1 MEQFDFVP
9 GLVYENEYLP
19 VHWRLPKVV
28 LYQPTQAV
36 KTFAHI
42 GGLAV

>member
-1 MEQFDFVP
+1 MEQFDFIP
-9 GLVYENEYLP
+9 GLVYENEYLS
-19 VHWRLPKVV
+19 VHWRLTKVV
-28 LYQPTQAV
+28 PDQTTQAV